1 VSVPT
6 TNTID
11 IATTVIG
18 IVGSGS
24 IDQTG
29 FTEETTG
36 SATGQYYKDVSVSGM
51 FSNGLVL
58 ATTSGTPAICA
69 TAWITTVIPGT
80 DEFTIWVDADPV
92 AAGETWQAHYVI
104 LSLGSS

>member
-1 VSVPT
+1 
-6 TNTID
+6 
-11 IATTVIG
+11 
-18 IVGSGS
+18 
-24 IDQTG
+24 
-29 FTEETTG
+29 
-36 SATGQYYKDVSVSGM
+36 M